1 MDLKDFL
8 NELYEENNF
17 PAKAK
22 LLKLA
27 KETRPEI
34 TAKDVNDF
42 LDAELAYQLLKETKD
57 LASNS
62 GHICAYRI
70 NEI

>member
-1 MDLKDFL
+1 MDLKEFL
-8 NELYEENNF
+8 DELYSENNF
-17 PAKAK
+17 PAKVK

-34 TAKDVNDF
+34 TTKDVNDF

-62 GHICAYRI
+62 GHIVSRI
-70 NEI
+70 PYQ